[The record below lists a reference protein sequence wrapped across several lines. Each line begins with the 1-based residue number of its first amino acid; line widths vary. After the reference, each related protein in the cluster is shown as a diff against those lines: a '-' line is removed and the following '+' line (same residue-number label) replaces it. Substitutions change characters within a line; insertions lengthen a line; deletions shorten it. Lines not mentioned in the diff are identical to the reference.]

1 MRART
6 TRRQLLAAGTA
17 ASASVLLVPGTADG
31 ATTAAPNDS
40 AVLTKALGI
49 ERLVVSAYRSVLS
62 SGVLTDSVATPLRG
76 ILVQELA
83 HVAVLERALRDLGAP
98 IPQTSPGAAQSEL
111 AKNHIHLSLT
121 HLPTQHDC
129 LRLLIDVE
137 SLAEGTYFSAISKLT
152 DPGLLRT
159 SVEAMGCEAQHWTV
173 LSALQHHGDV
183 TRSVPYPFVQGSP

>member
-1 MRART
+1 
-6 TRRQLLAAGTA
+6 
-17 ASASVLLVPGTADG
+17 
-31 ATTAAPNDS
+31 
-40 AVLTKALGI
+40 VLTKALGI
-49 ERLVVSAYRSVLS
+49 ERVVVSAYRSVLS
-62 SGVLTDSVATPLRG
+62 SGVLTGVVTATLRG
-76 ILVQELA
+76 ILAQELA
-83 HVAVLERALRDLGAP
+83 HVAALERALRGLGAP
-98 IPQTSPGAAQSEL
+98 IPQTSPGAAQSAL
-111 AKNHIHLSLT
+111 PRHHIHLSLT